1 MSESLSQAF
10 GKVGILSVEDPLFQD
25 LPSTRDDPLWNDFKN
40 HFSLTPFE
48 LGALKNAR
56 CEQPAGK
63 YSQLIFILCER

>member
-25 LPSTRDDPLWNDFKN
+25 LPSTRDDTLWNDFKN

-56 CEQPAGK
+56 CGQPAGK
-63 YSQLIFILCER
+63 YSQSIFILCER